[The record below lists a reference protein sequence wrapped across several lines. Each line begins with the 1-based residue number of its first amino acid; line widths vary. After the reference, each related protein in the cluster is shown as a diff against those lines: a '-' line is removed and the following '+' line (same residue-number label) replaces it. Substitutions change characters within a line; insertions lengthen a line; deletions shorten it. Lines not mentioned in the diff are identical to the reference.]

1 MKTGFI
7 GLGQQGKYLAINL
20 VAAGHDL
27 MVYDIRREPL
37 EELVRAGATVAD
49 SPRAIGRHAEVTAI
63 CVLDDAQLE
72 AVVFGPNGV
81 LAAAAPD
88 SVVVIHS
95 TVEPSSIAKIA
106 TATAPLSIEVVDA
119 PVSGGETG
127 AKGKTMSYMVGGS
140 DRAVERCLP
149 LFQTS
154 GRAITR
160 TGPSGSGIRA
170 KLAHQLIVCL
180 NILAA
185 SEGMRVGRAAG
196 LSSVI
201 LEQVVHEG
209 GAQSRIADHWSQ
221 LSLRSATPVFFKDLQ
236 ICLKFAHELGIS
248 VPGAALVQQLLEQI
262 VPGLPPGAGHDT

>member
-27 MVYDIRREPL
+27 MVYDVRREPL

-49 SPRAIGRHAEVTAI
+49 SPRAIGHHAEVTAI

-72 AVVFGPNGV
+72 AVVLGPNGV
-81 LAAAAPD
+81 LTAAAPD

-106 TATAPLSIEVVDA
+106 AAAAPLNIEVVDA

-140 DRAVERCLP
+140 DAAVERCLP
-149 LFQTS
+149 LFETS

-170 KLAHQLIVCL
+170 KLAHQLIVCI
-180 NILAA
+180 NMLAA
-185 SEGMRVGRAAG
+185 YEGMRLGRAAG
-196 LSSVI
+196 LPSAI
-201 LEQVVHEG
+201 IEQVVHEG
-209 GAQSRIADHWSQ
+209 GAQSRIADRWSR
-221 LSLRSATPVFFKDLQ
+221 LSLKSATPVFFKDLQ
-236 ICLKFAHELGIS
+236 ICLKFAHELGLS

-262 VPGLPPGAGHDT
+262 VP

>member
-1 MKTGFI
+1 MKVGFI

-20 VAAGHDL
+20 TQAGHDL
-27 MVYDIRREPL
+27 MVYDVRPEPL
-37 EELVRAGATVAD
+37 EELARAGATIAD
-49 SPRAIGRHAEVTAI
+49 SPHAIGRHAEVVAI
-63 CVLDDAQLE
+63 CVLDDVQLE
-72 AVVFGPNGV
+72 TVVMGPEGV
-81 LAAAAPD
+81 LGVAAPGTI
-88 SVVVIHS
+88 VVIHS
-95 TVEPSSIAKIA
+95 TVEPSSIAKVA
-106 TATAPLSIEVVDA
+106 AAAAPLKIEVVDA
-119 PVSGGETG
+119 PVSGGEPG

-140 DRAVERCLP
+140 DQAVERCLP

-180 NILAA
+180 NMLAA
-185 SEGMRVGRAAG
+185 SEGMRLGREAG
-196 LSSVI
+196 LSSAI

-236 ICLKFAHELGIS
+236 ICLKFAHQLGIS

-262 VPGLPPGAGHDT
+262 VP

>member
-20 VAAGHDL
+20 AQAGHDL
-27 MVYDIRREPL
+27 MVYDVRRGPL
-37 EELVRAGATVAD
+37 EELAHAGATIAD
-49 SPRAIGRHAEVTAI
+49 SPKAIGHHAEVTSI

-72 AVVFGPNGV
+72 AVVLGPEGV
-81 LAAAAPD
+81 LAAAAPGT
-88 SVVVIHS
+88 VVVIHS

-106 TATAPLSIEVVDA
+106 AAAADLNIEVVDA
-119 PVSGGETG
+119 PVSGGEPA

-140 DRAVERCLP
+140 DRAVERCMP
-149 LFQTS
+149 LFRVS
-154 GRAITR
+154 GQSITR
-160 TGPSGSGIRA
+160 TGSSGSGIRA

-180 NILAA
+180 NMLAA
-185 SEGMRVGRAAG
+185 YEGMRLGRQAG
-196 LSSVI
+196 LSSAI

-221 LSLRSATPVFFKDLQ
+221 LSLRSATPVFYKDLQ
-236 ICLKFAHELGIS
+236 ICLKFAHQLGLS

-262 VPGLPPGAGHDT
+262 VP

>member
-27 MVYDIRREPL
+27 MVYDVRREPL

-49 SPRAIGRHAEVTAI
+49 SPRAVGRHAEVTAI

-72 AVVFGPNGV
+72 AVVLGPNGV
-81 LAAAAPD
+81 LTAAAPD

-106 TATAPLSIEVVDA
+106 AAAAPLNIEVVDA

-127 AKGKTMSYMVGGS
+127 ARGKTMSYMVGGS

-160 TGPSGSGIRA
+160 TGLSGSGIRA
-170 KLAHQLIVCL
+170 KLHPESEPFADFLIRRDRDNPFVVQASGIESPGLTSCL
-180 NILAA
+180 AVGELVGRLAA
-185 SEGMRVGRAAG
+185 EG
-196 LSSVI
+196 L
-201 LEQVVHEG
+201 
-209 GAQSRIADHWSQ
+209 
-221 LSLRSATPVFFKDLQ
+221 
-236 ICLKFAHELGIS
+236 
-248 VPGAALVQQLLEQI
+248 
-262 VPGLPPGAGHDT
+262 

>member
-1 MKTGFI
+1 MKAGFI

-20 VAAGHDL
+20 AAAGHDL
-27 MVYDIRREPL
+27 MVYDVRREPL
-37 EELVRAGATVAD
+37 EELARAGATIAD
-49 SPRAIGRHAEVTAI
+49 SPRAIGRHGEVTAI

-72 AVVFGPNGV
+72 AVVLGSDGV
-81 LAAAAPD
+81 LAAAAPGA
-88 SVVVIHS
+88 VVVIHS

-106 TATAPLSIEVVDA
+106 AAASPLKIEVVDA
-119 PVSGGETG
+119 PVSGGD
-127 AKGKTMSYMVGGS
+127 A
-140 DRAVERCLP
+140 AVERCLP
-149 LFQTS
+149 LFRTS
-154 GRAITR
+154 GQSITR

-180 NILAA
+180 NMLAA
-185 SEGMRVGRAAG
+185 SEGMRLGREAG
-196 LSSVI
+196 LPSAI

-236 ICLKFAHELGIS
+236 ICLKFAHDLGLS

-262 VPGLPPGAGHDT
+262 VP

>member
-27 MVYDIRREPL
+27 MVYDVRREPL

-72 AVVFGPNGV
+72 AVVLGPSGV
-81 LAAAAPD
+81 LMAAAPN

-106 TATAPLSIEVVDA
+106 AAAAPLNIEVVDA
-119 PVSGGETG
+119 PVSGGEPG

-180 NILAA
+180 NMLAA
-185 SEGMRVGRAAG
+185 SEGMRLGRAAG

-201 LEQVVHEG
+201 VHEG

-262 VPGLPPGAGHDT
+262 VPGLTHEDGHDT

>member
-1 MKTGFI
+1 MKAGFI

-20 VAAGHDL
+20 AEAGHDL
-27 MVYDIRREPL
+27 MVYDVRREPL
-37 EELVRAGATVAD
+37 EELTRAGATIAD

-72 AVVFGPNGV
+72 AVVFGPEGV
-81 LAAAAPD
+81 LAAAAPG

-95 TVEPSSIAKIA
+95 TVEPSSIAKIGA
-106 TATAPLSIEVVDA
+106 AAKALEIEVVDA
-119 PVSGGETG
+119 PVSGGEPG

-140 DRAVERCLP
+140 DEAVERCLP
-149 LFQTS
+149 LFRTS
-154 GRAITR
+154 GRSITR

-170 KLAHQLIVCL
+170 KLAHQLIVCI
-180 NILAA
+180 NMLAA
-185 SEGMRVGRAAG
+185 YEGMRLGRAAG
-196 LSSVI
+196 LPSVI

-209 GAQSRIADHWSQ
+209 GAQSRIADHWSR

-236 ICLKFAHELGIS
+236 ICLKFAHQLGLS

-262 VPGLPPGAGHDT
+262 VP